1 MLNRIPAGKT
11 ILLQLLPMKPLVEK
25 LPLSENTSFVARTYR
40 TPHFEVPWHQHI
52 EYELILFTEGEG
64 TAFIGNYMG
73 EFKTDDVF
81 FLGSNLPHTFQ
92 KAHKDLVTA
101 AVVVQFIGDF
111 WGTGFMQLPESK
123 NVARLFEASM
133 QGLKIKGAT
142 RQQLRPLITGLEHL
156 QGFAR
161 IIRLCECLQ
170 LIATTHEFETVS
182 TQEAETFQA
191 KNKDRIDKIFQFTIE
206 NFQEPIA
213 LCDVAATA
221 GMSIP
226 AFCSYFKKCTKKT
239 YIDFLNEIRIGHA
252 CKLLIDTQK
261 TVLEVSYESG
271 FNTLANFNKQFLK
284 MKKLTPSGYRKQFRI
299 QEQDAVNDAEYRML
313 NEK

>member
-1 MLNRIPAGKT
+1 
-11 ILLQLLPMKPLVEK
+11 MKPLVER

-40 TPHFEVPWHQHI
+40 TPKFEVPWHQHI

-64 TAFIGNYMG
+64 TAFVGNYIG

-92 KAHKDLVTA
+92 KAHKELITA
-101 AVVVQFIGDF
+101 AVVVQFTDNF
-111 WGTGFMQLPESK
+111 WGPAFMQLPESK
-123 NVARLFEASM
+123 TVANVFTIAA
-133 QGLKIKGAT
+133 QGLKIQGAA
-142 RQQLRPLITGLEHL
+142 RQQLKPMISELEYL
-156 QGFAR
+156 QGFNR
-161 IIRLCECLQ
+161 IIRLCECLN
-170 LIATTHEFETVS
+170 IMAAHHEFETVS
-182 TQEAETFQA
+182 TQEVATFQA
-191 KNKDRIDKIFQFTIE
+191 KNKDRIDRIFQFTID

-261 TVLEVSYESG
+261 TVLEISYESG

-284 MKKLTPSGYRKQFRI
+284 VKQLTPSGFRKRFRI
-299 QEQDAVNDAEYRML
+299 QGQAEYVNDQYRIL
-313 NEK
+313 NNE